1 MAVPTNVPVN
11 TSVSVHVTDPV
22 PFGVGLVAELD
33 DEKARFVAV
42 PVIGRVTFSGVLPCS
57 APQLAGGI
65 TEVSASVPVITP
77 VPVRFDLE
85 DGCVSVILT
94 VPFNVRVEMQT
105 LAPVV
110 VVTII

>member
-1 MAVPTNVPVN
+1 MP
-11 TSVSVHVTDPV
+11 D
-22 PFGVGLVAELD
+22 
-33 DEKARFVAV
+33 
-42 PVIGRVTFSGVLPCS
+42 IGRVMFSGVLPCS

-77 VPVRFDLE
+77 VPLRFELE
-85 DGCVSVILT
+85 DGCVSVTLT

-110 VVTII
+110 VVTIIWPVNVPV